1 MLLSYRYD
9 AKKNIFTS
17 QHGILATGC
26 IQELPMASNLFYR
39 VARRAA
45 FHFVLG
51 AMFCPFATVFF
62 VVVVAEDELDFEGV
76 CFVSVC
82 VEAA

>member
-1 MLLSYRYD
+1 MLLSYKYD
-9 AKKNIFTS
+9 AEKNIFTS

-39 VARRAA
+39 VACRTA

-51 AMFCPFATVFF
+51 ATFCPFATGFF
-62 VVVVAEDELDFEGV
+62 VVVVEDELDFEGV
-76 CFVSVC
+76 RFVSVC